1 MYNIENMAGI
11 KALITPANK
20 ILTASPNDTLGS
32 VLENVKSSHEPVFVF
47 EGKNFLGLVSV
58 SQSLF
63 KKRYPKDTKISTALI
78 NPPLL
83 SIESSIFDVAKHMIS
98 TKIYT
103 LPVFDGNGKIIGVI
117 SARSLL
123 SSILLSSKLIKV
135 LKNQIII
142 DKPTTAT
149 IHSKIRDIYS
159 TLRKEKTSRIVIIDE
174 KGQIGGIV
182 TRRDVQ
188 QAFMAPPSKGR
199 SNRTKNNRAF
209 MIDNRDLKKFDFP
222 IAEYIK
228 VKAVTLPFN
237 SDIKTILEEINKKKI
252 NSIILADKN
261 NKPKGILSIRSFLDA
276 LSKLEPEEKLSVIFA
291 DKHKIVD
298 SKIHDDIVFL
308 LQKLEKRVNKINPI
322 KEVKV
327 TLDASKNPKGIV
339 MQYEV
344 HLHINFKSGKIA
356 DTKVAGRNL
365 MVVIRE
371 AVEKLNNQ
379 IKLSHKEKRR

>member
-1 MYNIENMAGI
+1 MAGI
-11 KALITPANK
+11 KELITSASK
-20 ILTASPNDTLGS
+20 ILTASPDDTVGS

-47 EGKNFLGLVSV
+47 DGKNFLGLVSV

-83 SIESSIFDVAKHMIS
+83 SPESNIFDAARQMIS

-103 LPVFDGNGKIIGVI
+103 LPVFDGNGKIIGVV

-123 SSILLSSKLIKV
+123 SSILQSSKIMKV
-135 LKNQIII
+135 LKDQIKI
-142 DKPTTAT
+142 DKPATAT

-159 TLRKEKTSRIVIIDE
+159 TLRKEKTSRIVIVDE
-174 KGQIGGIV
+174 KGQIGGII

-209 MIDNRDLKKFDFP
+209 IIDNRDLKKFDFP

-228 VKAVTLPFN
+228 IKAVTLPFN
-237 SDIKTILEEINKKKI
+237 SDIRAILEEINKKKI

-276 LSKLEPEEKLSVIFA
+276 LSKLEPEEKLSVIFS

-298 SKIHDDIVFL
+298 SKIHDDIVSL
-308 LQKLEKRVNKINPI
+308 LQKIEKKVNKINPI
-322 KEVKV
+322 KEIKV
-327 TLDASKNPKGIV
+327 TIDASKNPKGIV

-356 DTKVAGRNL
+356 DTKVVGRNL
-365 MVVIRE
+365 MIVIRE